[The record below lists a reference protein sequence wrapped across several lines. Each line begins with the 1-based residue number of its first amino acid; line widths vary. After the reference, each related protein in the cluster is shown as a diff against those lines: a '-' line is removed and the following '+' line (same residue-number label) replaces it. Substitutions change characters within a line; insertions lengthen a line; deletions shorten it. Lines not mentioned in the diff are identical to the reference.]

1 MNYSGI
7 DFPMKTSDY
16 ELVENRFEMNVNAF
30 DYENK
35 VSFLYISN
43 RSNTQVLDVLLITNE
58 GKSCYV
64 FINVFKSKNKK
75 QR

>member
-16 ELVENRFEMNVNAF
+16 ELVENRFEMNLNAF
-30 DYENK
+30 DYENN

-75 QR
+75 

>member
-64 FINVFKSKNKK
+64 FITVFKSKNKK
-75 QR
+75 

>member
-7 DFPMKTSDY
+7 DFPMKTTDY

-75 QR
+75 

>member
-30 DYENK
+30 D
-35 VSFLYISN
+35 
-43 RSNTQVLDVLLITNE
+43 
-58 GKSCYV
+58 
-64 FINVFKSKNKK
+64 
-75 QR
+75 